1 MCDQKKK
8 DYKANMELPYTSTI
22 RRKTFGRK
30 DASHVA
36 IAKTLLSES
45 ARDTTY
51 CFENFK
57 EGILYFV
64 GDEPYAVALWEIEDH
79 IRLWNDVFLEYRE
92 MRVHLVY
99 ARPHPVPFLDLL
111 LYDIERIGKRG
122 RICRVNIFPISELL
136 KQCCLQHDYVQHMGG
151 FAERML
157 LKSLEREFPLSA
169 SPWRP
174 HVRRRWRSRRR
185 LAKN

>member
-1 MCDQKKK
+1 
-8 DYKANMELPYTSTI
+8 MELLYTSTI

-51 CFENFK
+51 SFEEFK
-57 EGILYFV
+57 TGTLYFV
-64 GDEPYAVALWEIEDH
+64 GDEPYAVALWKIEDE
-79 IRLWNDVFLEYRE
+79 IAYRNDLFLEYFE
-92 MRVHLVY
+92 VRVFFMY
-99 ARPHPVPFLDLL
+99 ARPHAIPFLDLL
-111 LYDIERIGKRG
+111 LYDMERIGYARSVCRMNVSPVSEMVEECCKRHG
-122 RICRVNIFPISELL
+122 YSLIVGFMEEL
-136 KQCCLQHDYVQHMGG
+136 
-151 FAERML
+151 L
-157 LKSLEREFPLSA
+157 LKSLDPDIPLHV

-185 LAKN
+185 RVDGTKKN